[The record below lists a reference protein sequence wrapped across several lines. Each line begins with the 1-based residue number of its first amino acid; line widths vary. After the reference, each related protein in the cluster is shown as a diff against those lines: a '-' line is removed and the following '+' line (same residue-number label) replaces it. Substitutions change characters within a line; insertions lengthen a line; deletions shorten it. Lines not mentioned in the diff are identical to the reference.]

1 MDSFKEIVNY
11 ISNPTILFT
20 TVVLVFPF
28 IFPPS
33 DWFEKW
39 HRRLGLHHVWSTKF
53 IIIAMLGLVA
63 FFMYGLGDYNF
74 QKIVLKPDNVPIS
87 GLIFLVVFFTWL
99 AMNQAY
105 KNDERLN
112 AGEKPNEFYEAPNDK
127 ENGTVIISKKQT
139 VGRGRMKRK
148 WKSPTGG
155 IWMSIIIHPK
165 FDVSYTT
172 LVPIATSLALCMAIE
187 KILKIKPELKWPND
201 VTLKGK
207 KVAGVLVDTS
217 IISNEIENVVLGIG
231 INFKIKPHELAS
243 TIKKTPNFYG
253 VATLVKKNERAL
265 PLVHQ
270 FLYELEN
277 VFQLINS
284 RRIKKIKSEWTKRSS
299 TIGRNVSIITSEGN
313 VNGKAIKIDSD
324 GALIISKGK
333 KAERILVGDI
343 THDQ

>member
-1 MDSFKEIVNY
+1 MSDILKISRVAVWKDIKKIRSLGYKIESKQNLGYRLIDSSELLLPWEITQNL
-11 ISNPTILFT
+11 N
-20 TVVLVFPF
+20 
-28 IFPPS
+28 
-33 DWFEKW
+33 
-39 HRRLGLHHVWSTKF
+39 TKF
-53 IIIAMLGLVA
+53 LGKRVYYFDSTDSTQNFAMEIA
-63 FFMYGLGDYNF
+63 
-74 QKIVLKPDNVPIS
+74 S
-87 GLIFLVVFFTWL
+87 
-99 AMNQAY
+99 
-105 KNDERLN
+105 
-112 AGEKPNEFYEAPNDK
+112 NDK
-127 ENGTVIISKKQT
+127 ENGTVVISKKQT
-139 VGRGRMKRK
+139 GGRGRMKRK

-217 IISNEIENVVLGIG
+217 IISNEIENMVLGIG

-270 FLYELEN
+270 FLYELEK

-313 VNGKAIKIDSD
+313 VSGKAVKIDSD

-343 THDQ
+343 AHDQ

>member
-1 MDSFKEIVNY
+1 MMLTSFDDFSFLKILSFLKAHESEFLSGQDMSNILKISRVAVWKDIKKIRSLGYKIESKQNLGYRLIDSSELLLPWEITQNL
-11 ISNPTILFT
+11 N
-20 TVVLVFPF
+20 
-28 IFPPS
+28 
-33 DWFEKW
+33 
-39 HRRLGLHHVWSTKF
+39 TKF
-53 IIIAMLGLVA
+53 LGKRVYYFDSIDSTQNFAMKIA
-63 FFMYGLGDYNF
+63 
-74 QKIVLKPDNVPIS
+74 S
-87 GLIFLVVFFTWL
+87 
-99 AMNQAY
+99 
-105 KNDERLN
+105 
-112 AGEKPNEFYEAPNDK
+112 NDK

-139 VGRGRMKRK
+139 MGRGRMKRK

-253 VATLVKKNERAL
+253 VTTLVKKNEKAL
-265 PLVHQ
+265 PLVQQ

-313 VNGKAIKIDSD
+313 VNGKAVKIDSD

-333 KAERILVGDI
+333 KTEKILVGDI
-343 THDQ
+343 IQ

>member
-1 MDSFKEIVNY
+1 MMLTSFDDFSFLKILSFLKAHESEFLSGQDMSNILKISRVAVWKDIKKIRLLGYKIESKQNLGYRLVDSSELLLPWEITQNL
-11 ISNPTILFT
+11 N
-20 TVVLVFPF
+20 
-28 IFPPS
+28 
-33 DWFEKW
+33 
-39 HRRLGLHHVWSTKF
+39 TKF
-53 IIIAMLGLVA
+53 LGKRVYYFDSTDSTQNFAMEIA
-63 FFMYGLGDYNF
+63 
-74 QKIVLKPDNVPIS
+74 S
-87 GLIFLVVFFTWL
+87 
-99 AMNQAY
+99 
-105 KNDERLN
+105 
-112 AGEKPNEFYEAPNDK
+112 NDK
-127 ENGTVIISKKQT
+127 ENGTVVISKKQT
-139 VGRGRMKRK
+139 GGRGRMKRK

-172 LVPIATSLALCMAIE
+172 LVPIATSLALCIAIE

-207 KVAGVLVDTS
+207 KVAGVLIDTS
-217 IISNEIENVVLGIG
+217 IISNEIENMVLGIG

-284 RRIKKIKSEWTKRSS
+284 RRIRKIKNEWTKRSS
-299 TIGRNVSIITSEGN
+299 TIGRNVSVITGEGN
-313 VNGKAIKIDSD
+313 VNGKAVKIDSD

>member
-1 MDSFKEIVNY
+1 MMLTSFDDFSFLKILSFLKAHESEFLSGQDMSDILKISRVAVWKDIKKIRLLGYKIESKQNLGYRLVDSSELLLPWEITQNL
-11 ISNPTILFT
+11 N
-20 TVVLVFPF
+20 
-28 IFPPS
+28 
-33 DWFEKW
+33 
-39 HRRLGLHHVWSTKF
+39 TKF
-53 IIIAMLGLVA
+53 LGKRVYYFDSTDSTQNFAMEIA
-63 FFMYGLGDYNF
+63 
-74 QKIVLKPDNVPIS
+74 S
-87 GLIFLVVFFTWL
+87 
-99 AMNQAY
+99 
-105 KNDERLN
+105 
-112 AGEKPNEFYEAPNDK
+112 NDK
-127 ENGTVIISKKQT
+127 ENGTVVISKKQT
-139 VGRGRMKRK
+139 GGRGRMKRK

-253 VATLVKKNERAL
+253 VATLVKKNEKAL
-265 PLVHQ
+265 PLVQQ

-284 RRIKKIKSEWTKRSS
+284 GRIKKIKSEWTKRSS

-313 VNGKAIKIDSD
+313 VNGKAVKIDSD

>member
-1 MDSFKEIVNY
+1 MMLTSFDNFSFLKILSFLKAHESEFLSGQDMSDILKISRVAVWKDIKKIRSLGYKIESKQNLGYRLIDSSELLLPWEITQNL
-11 ISNPTILFT
+11 N
-20 TVVLVFPF
+20 
-28 IFPPS
+28 
-33 DWFEKW
+33 
-39 HRRLGLHHVWSTKF
+39 TKF
-53 IIIAMLGLVA
+53 LGKRVYYFDSTDSTQNFAMEIA
-63 FFMYGLGDYNF
+63 
-74 QKIVLKPDNVPIS
+74 S
-87 GLIFLVVFFTWL
+87 
-99 AMNQAY
+99 
-105 KNDERLN
+105 
-112 AGEKPNEFYEAPNDK
+112 NDK

-139 VGRGRMKRK
+139 MGRGRMKRK

-253 VATLVKKNERAL
+253 VTTLVKKNEKAL
-265 PLVHQ
+265 PLVQQ

-299 TIGRNVSIITSEGN
+299 TIGRNVSIITGEGT
-313 VNGKAIKIDSD
+313 VNGKAVKIDSD

-333 KAERILVGDI
+333 KTEKILVGDI
-343 THDQ
+343 IQ

>member
-1 MDSFKEIVNY
+1 MMFTSFDDFSFLKILSFLKAHKSEFLSGQDMSDILKISRVTVWKDIKKIRSLGYKIESRQNLGYRLIDSSELLLPWEITQNL
-11 ISNPTILFT
+11 N
-20 TVVLVFPF
+20 
-28 IFPPS
+28 
-33 DWFEKW
+33 
-39 HRRLGLHHVWSTKF
+39 TKF
-53 IIIAMLGLVA
+53 LGKRVYYFDSTDSTQNFAMEIAS
-63 FFMYGLGDYNF
+63 N
-74 QKIVLKPDNVPIS
+74 DN
-87 GLIFLVVFFTWL
+87 
-99 AMNQAY
+99 
-105 KNDERLN
+105 
-112 AGEKPNEFYEAPNDK
+112 

-139 VGRGRMKRK
+139 RGRGRMKRK

-165 FDVSYTT
+165 FDISYTT

-217 IISNEIENVVLGIG
+217 IISNEIENMVLGIG

-253 VATLVKKNERAL
+253 VATLVKKNEKAL
-265 PLVHQ
+265 SLVQQ

-299 TIGRNVSIITSEGN
+299 TIGRNVSIITGEGN
-313 VNGKAIKIDSD
+313 VNGKAVKIDSD
-324 GALIISKGK
+324 GALIISKDK

-343 THDQ
+343 TQ

>member
-1 MDSFKEIVNY
+1 MLTSFDDFSFLKILSFLKAHESEFLSGQDMSDILKISRVAVWKDIKKIRLLGYKIESKQNLGYRLVDSSELLLPWEITQNL
-11 ISNPTILFT
+11 N
-20 TVVLVFPF
+20 
-28 IFPPS
+28 
-33 DWFEKW
+33 
-39 HRRLGLHHVWSTKF
+39 TKF
-53 IIIAMLGLVA
+53 LGKRVYYFDSIDSTQNFAMKIA
-63 FFMYGLGDYNF
+63 
-74 QKIVLKPDNVPIS
+74 S
-87 GLIFLVVFFTWL
+87 
-99 AMNQAY
+99 
-105 KNDERLN
+105 
-112 AGEKPNEFYEAPNDK
+112 NDK

-139 VGRGRMKRK
+139 MGRGRMKRK

-165 FDVSYTT
+165 FDVTYTT

-217 IISNEIENVVLGIG
+217 IISNEIENMVLGIG

-284 RRIKKIKSEWTKRSS
+284 RRIRKIKNEWTKRSS

-313 VNGKAIKIDSD
+313 VNGKAVKIDSD

-333 KAERILVGDI
+333 KAEKILVGDI
-343 THDQ
+343 TYDQ

>member
-1 MDSFKEIVNY
+1 MMLTSFDDFSFLKILSFLKAHESEFLSGQDMSDILKISRVAVWKDIKKIRLLGYKIESKQNLGYRLVDSSELLLPWEITQNL
-11 ISNPTILFT
+11 N
-20 TVVLVFPF
+20 
-28 IFPPS
+28 
-33 DWFEKW
+33 
-39 HRRLGLHHVWSTKF
+39 TKF
-53 IIIAMLGLVA
+53 LGKRVYYFDSTDSTQNFAMKIA
-63 FFMYGLGDYNF
+63 
-74 QKIVLKPDNVPIS
+74 S
-87 GLIFLVVFFTWL
+87 
-99 AMNQAY
+99 
-105 KNDERLN
+105 
-112 AGEKPNEFYEAPNDK
+112 NDK
-127 ENGTVIISKKQT
+127 ENGTVVISKKQT
-139 VGRGRMKRK
+139 GGRGRMKRK

-270 FLYELEN
+270 FLYELEK

-284 RRIKKIKSEWTKRSS
+284 RRIKKIRSEWTKRSS

-313 VNGKAIKIDSD
+313 VNGKAVKIDSD
-324 GALIISKGK
+324 GALIISNGK

-343 THDQ
+343 TQ

>member
-1 MDSFKEIVNY
+1 MMFTSFDDFSFLKILSFLKAHESEFLSGQDMSDILKISRVAVWKDIKKIRSLGYKIESKQNLGYRLIDSSELLLPWEITQNL
-11 ISNPTILFT
+11 N
-20 TVVLVFPF
+20 
-28 IFPPS
+28 
-33 DWFEKW
+33 
-39 HRRLGLHHVWSTKF
+39 TKF
-53 IIIAMLGLVA
+53 LGKRVYYFDSTDSTQNFAMKIA
-63 FFMYGLGDYNF
+63 
-74 QKIVLKPDNVPIS
+74 S
-87 GLIFLVVFFTWL
+87 
-99 AMNQAY
+99 
-105 KNDERLN
+105 
-112 AGEKPNEFYEAPNDK
+112 NDK

-139 VGRGRMKRK
+139 MGRGRMKRK

-253 VATLVKKNERAL
+253 VATLVKKNEKAL
-265 PLVHQ
+265 PLVQQ

-299 TIGRNVSIITSEGN
+299 TIGRNVSIITGEGN
-313 VNGKAIKIDSD
+313 VNGKAVKIDSD

-333 KAERILVGDI
+333 KAEKILVGDI